1 MSFLTLLSKSHTSKQ
16 WVTDDEML
24 ALMNAARDRTK
35 RGDRALTIAALH
47 ADIFKY
53 MDACKEDTYVR
64 GPNWARLL
72 RRGHGERYYL
82 WAVAKPVDGVPH
94 AGRVL
99 RVAPLSA
106 SLHVFPDAGN
116 AACYTQ
122 QQQAEQARGGA
133 KRTGGAGAKRRNV

>member
-1 MSFLTLLSKSHTSKQ
+1 MRLNGVTL
-16 WVTDDEML
+16 
-24 ALMNAARDRTK
+24 AANRD
-35 RGDRALTIAALH
+35 GSI
-47 ADIFKY
+47 
-53 MDACKEDTYVR
+53 
-64 GPNWARLL
+64 P
-72 RRGHGERYYL
+72 
-82 WAVAKPVDGVPH
+82 PVDGVPH